1 MVYLTRRTSFS
12 AAHRLWSNH
21 LSEAENIALYEKC
34 ANPNG
39 HGHNYVLEV
48 TFKGTPDPRTGMVLN
63 LAELKQAI
71 YEQVV
76 NWVDHKHLN
85 YDVPWLEG
93 SIPTTEVLAMKFW
106 ERLQRVLPEGLLY
119 EVKLYETEN
128 NIASYRGEP

>member
-1 MVYLTRRTSFS
+1 MVYLTRRTTFS
-12 AAHRLWSNH
+12 ASHRLWSKQ
-21 LSEAENIALYEKC
+21 LTEAQNYAIYEKC

-48 TFKGTPDPRTGMVLN
+48 TVQGTPDPQTGMVLN
-63 LAELKQAI
+63 LTELKEAI
-71 YEQVV
+71 NEQVV

-93 SIPTTEVLAMKFW
+93 YIPTTEVLVTRFW
-106 ERLQRVLPEGLLY
+106 ERLAKAFPGNLLY

-128 NIASYRGEP
+128 NVASYRGE